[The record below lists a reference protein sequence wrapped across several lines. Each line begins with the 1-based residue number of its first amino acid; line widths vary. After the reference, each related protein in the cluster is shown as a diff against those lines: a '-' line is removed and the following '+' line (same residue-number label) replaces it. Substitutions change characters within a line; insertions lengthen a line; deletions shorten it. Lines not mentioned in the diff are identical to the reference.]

1 MEKREKG
8 LGIKER
14 LQEAVQS
21 TKEAVDGV
29 NLAGVKEKLQETGE
43 RALEVTKKVKMPE
56 VDTSKV
62 AGIFKKG
69 EKHMIVQPSGSKVRI
84 LFPVG
89 YERLKNKNP
98 LKDAA
103 NTFVSAVTAYQK
115 TVSTSRNT
123 IVVFKA
129 TPETA
134 MNPADVQGLI
144 NGIHENL
151 SDAQGIIEVQNGT
164 TKRGYQYIYSIVKTL
179 DPEQFAGVSYYLRL
193 NLFCDK
199 DIVEVQGEFTEIG
212 MTGMRESACLA
223 YATAA
228 GLASVDANG
237 IRNWTKDPYDADYAK
252 GKLMNLAEKEGIDGL
267 FPDNPLT
274 QAREFLIAALRD
286 EYVIVRKE
294 NDDNESASDEDQKDN
309 EDNLTPEEKKEKEK
323 EFLRGLFED
332 RCRRHT
338 IPVEV
343 EKQKGSEAVDFKADK
358 AKKSKQVEEKDNPD
372 TISITA
378 ISTKSA
384 LKIIYY
390 LMAADGEIFHSE
402 EEKFDAI
409 GKELDPNFAENKE
422 KIVNECQKQ
431 LDKAIEPEDYYDT
444 LQDGVEEALLASR
457 QTADTFVTPK
467 LLVWDLLTI
476 AYSDE
481 KYDEAERKL
490 LKYIVRKT
498 NIDKAQFLE
507 MESSILTLMD
517 IEKELAWIKTTNK
530 PYLTIEGMVN
540 ELADRKNVIFE
551 SVKDL
556 ISL

>member
-8 LGIKER
+8 FGIKKH
-14 LQEAVQS
+14 LQGVVQS
-21 TKEAVDGV
+21 TKEAVESVDFSG
-29 NLAGVKEKLQETGE
+29 AKEKLQETGGK
-43 RALEVTKKVKMPE
+43 AKEV
-56 VDTSKV
+56 
-62 AGIFKKG
+62 
-69 EKHMIVQPSGSKVRI
+69 
-84 LFPVG
+84 
-89 YERLKNKNP
+89 
-98 LKDAA
+98 
-103 NTFVSAVTAYQK
+103 
-115 TVSTSRNT
+115 
-123 IVVFKA
+123 
-129 TPETA
+129 
-134 MNPADVQGLI
+134 
-144 NGIHENL
+144 
-151 SDAQGIIEVQNGT
+151 
-164 TKRGYQYIYSIVKTL
+164 
-179 DPEQFAGVSYYLRL
+179 
-193 NLFCDK
+193 
-199 DIVEVQGEFTEIG
+199 
-212 MTGMRESACLA
+212 
-223 YATAA
+223 
-228 GLASVDANG
+228 
-237 IRNWTKDPYDADYAK
+237 
-252 GKLMNLAEKEGIDGL
+252 
-267 FPDNPLT
+267 
-274 QAREFLIAALRD
+274 
-286 EYVIVRKE
+286 VRKVVASKRSSIK
-294 NDDNESASDEDQKDN
+294 DDA
-309 EDNLTPEEKKEKEK
+309 
-323 EFLRGLFED
+323 
-332 RCRRHT
+332 
-338 IPVEV
+338 
-343 EKQKGSEAVDFKADK
+343 
-358 AKKSKQVEEKDNPD
+358 D

-431 LDKAIEPEDYYDT
+431 LDKAIEPEDFYDT